1 MRLVLTCT
9 RCSQMR
15 NCYFGCRGGAGRL
28 RGLDGGDAVNGGMG
42 CGRGCG
48 FIVIDRFLV
57 LVLRGIGR

>member
-1 MRLVLTCT
+1 
-9 RCSQMR
+9 MR